1 MAISRN
7 QLLVGG
13 SIIAILAI
21 LYSRR
26 KKQTES
32 KLTLKGIDNSMPKNV
47 EEIPMPK
54 AESPN
59 PMGGVKPVKTTVV
72 GGVKIPEIQTEP
84 IKVPEIKFEPVK
96 LPEIKE
102 EPVKVPV
109 VDECEQRWNKAE
121 KLTFFATEQ
130 DRIKR
135 RNAFLANCR
144 GGMQYDVPTSQPVLN
159 TSMVVVKDSPTL
171 VNSAEPQTL
180 NYFTDSVGTLD
191 TFDVH

>member
-32 KLTLKGIDNSMPKNV
+32 KLTLKSIDSSMPKGD
-47 EEIPMPK
+47 EDIPMP
-54 AESPN
+54 EVE
-59 PMGGVKPVKTTVV
+59 MTTGGVKTIPTNDTAVKMPTTSTVKPIPKEVV
-72 GGVKIPEIQTEP
+72 KPPKID
-84 IKVPEIKFEPVK
+84 
-96 LPEIKE
+96 
-102 EPVKVPV
+102 V
-109 VDECEQRWNKAE
+109 VAQQDALCMERWNKAE
-121 KLTFFATEQ
+121 KLTFFATEE